1 MVIRVKIAGIGG
13 QGVQF
18 AGKLL
23 GHSAFS
29 SDLNVSQAVKYEP
42 STKGGLTVADVTI
55 AKSDEEI
62 VYPFIEEEPDILVI
76 FAQRCWVE
84 FKSIIGRNTIVLVD
98 ESNVDTS
105 GFQHK
110 KLYRLPF
117 SKIARDEIGSENVMN
132 VVALGFIS
140 ELLDIGGNYIAKS
153 IEQSSPDE
161 AEDHTLLE
169 ITPELFE
176 ESLIHDSP
184 PRFREKN
191 LEAFRKGYALS
202 AEMKITY
209 D

>member
-1 MVIRVKIAGIGG
+1 MSIRVKIAGVGG
-13 QGVQF
+13 QGIQF

-42 STKGGLTVADVTI
+42 STKGGLTVADITI
-55 AKSDEEI
+55 AKRDEEI

-76 FAQRCWVE
+76 FAQRCWEE
-84 FKSIIGRNTIVLVD
+84 FSGIIGENTIVLVD
-98 ESNVDTS
+98 DSNVDTS
-105 GFQHK
+105 NSTHAK
-110 KLYRLPF
+110 IYRLPF
-117 SKIARDEIGSENVMN
+117 SKIAREDIGSENVMN

-140 ELLDIGGNYIAKS
+140 ELLDIEGNHIAKS
-153 IEQSSPDE
+153 INQSSPED

-184 PRFREKN
+184 PKFREMN
-191 LEAFRKGYALS
+191 LNAFRKGYELS
-202 AEMKITY
+202 ASMEIRK
-209 D
+209 

>member
-1 MVIRVKIAGIGG
+1 MAIRVKIAGVGG

-18 AGKLL
+18 VGKLL

-29 SDLNVSQAVKYEP
+29 SNLNVSQAVKYEP
-42 STKGGLTVADVTI
+42 STKGGLTVADITI
-55 AKSDEEI
+55 AKTDEEI
-62 VYPFIEEEPDILVI
+62 VYPFIENDPDILVI
-76 FAQRCWVE
+76 FAQRCWEE
-84 FKSIIGRNTIVLVD
+84 FNTIIGKDTMVLVD
-98 ESNVDTS
+98 ESNVDTAE
-105 GFQHK
+105 FEHD
-110 KLYRLPF
+110 KLYSLPF
-117 SKIARDEIGSENVMN
+117 SRIAREEIGSENVMN

-153 IEQSSPDE
+153 IERSSPEE

-176 ESLIHDSP
+176 ESLVHDSP

-191 LEAFRKGYALS
+191 LQAFRKGYELS
-202 AEMKITY
+202 ATMKLT